1 MTFRSVLFFIFF
13 RSCMLNWFPSSD
25 VIVFIVSAFSF
36 HWASSY
42 SWEYQS
48 VRKRELE
55 STRVSKQGYFFFC
68 CGRTF
73 FPVWFLIFFLLSANF
88 DAKDTR
94 SCVSIWLCVC
104 VCCVCEREIGRKFI
118 AILSLC
124 AQWSWVWFTDEVSS
138 VGPSQ
143 SRCQYQRPLPSSW
156 LWEWSMLG
164 DSRTVY
170 VGGSAQGPDLWDL
183 MHVIQ
188 FSVTRELLGRAMSVH
203 VNVCRVGCGGLRSVY
218 KGGRSSL
225 TDATVQTLIT
235 GSHSYCYLLITG
247 PLLASLG

>member
-1 MTFRSVLFFIFF
+1 
-13 RSCMLNWFPSSD
+13 MLHWFPSSD

-55 STRVSKQGYFFFC
+55 SIEWVSRGIFC

-73 FPVWFLIFFLLSANF
+73 FFPVRFFFEVQTLMQRTP
-88 DAKDTR
+88 D
-94 SCVSIWLCVC
+94 CECVC
-104 VCCVCEREIGRKFI
+104 KRDREEVHCCPF
-118 AILSLC
+118 SLC
-124 AQWSWVWFTDEVSS
+124 TQWSWAWFTDEVSS
-138 VGPSQ
+138 VGPLELLPISTP
-143 SRCQYQRPLPSSW
+143 PLTPCSSW

-170 VGGSAQGPDLWDL
+170 VGGSAQGPAPWDL

-188 FSVTRELLGRAMSVH
+188 ISVIREFRGRAVSVR
-203 VNVCRVGCGGLRSVY
+203 VNVWWGGCGGLRSVY
-218 KGGRSSL
+218 KGSRSSL
-225 TDATVQTLIT
+225 TDATVQALIT

-247 PLLASLG
+247 TLWAPMGWS